1 MKMKAELAEASVDE
15 LLEAIHDLEVKLKK
29 KTEDLTRT
37 RDRLNKSRSNV
48 KRLKEIINYQR
59 QRILQLYDKDL
70 LP

>member
-15 LLEAIHDLEVKLKK
+15 LLEAIHDLEVKLRK

>member
-1 MKMKAELAEASVDE
+1 MKAELAEASVDE
-15 LLEAIHDLEVKLKK
+15 LLEAIHDLEVKLRK